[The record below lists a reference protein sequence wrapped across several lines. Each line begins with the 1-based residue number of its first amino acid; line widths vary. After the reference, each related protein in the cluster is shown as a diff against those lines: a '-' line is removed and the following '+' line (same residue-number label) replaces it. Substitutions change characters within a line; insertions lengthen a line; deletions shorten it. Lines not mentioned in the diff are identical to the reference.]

1 MEAGG
6 GLKRQ
11 TQRDLKAAW
20 RYLCS
25 TRPEEQNLVHDNAR
39 TADRASPRVTC
50 PVQKRLRVRC
60 CLTSEGET
68 FRRTDIWT
76 DVCLPG
82 PSAGCWPTATK
93 GFLCFDFSSL
103 PGNLYTTISHSR
115 SAAELISA
123 MEKRNHLCTLH
134 SRPKACHVRAGE
146 VARCYQPSGLS
157 LIPRTHVNVG
167 SEN

>member
-1 MEAGG
+1 M
-6 GLKRQ
+6 KRQ

-103 PGNLYTTISHSR
+103 LRQFVHHCLPFQIYNGVDLSHGKEESPMHTTQPTQSLPCEGWRGGSVLPAQWTEFDTQNSR
-115 SAAELISA
+115 E
-123 MEKRNHLCTLH
+123 R
-134 SRPKACHVRAGE
+134 G
-146 VARCYQPSGLS
+146 Q
-157 LIPRTHVNVG
+157 
-167 SEN
+167 